1 MPRMMIFVGLLVA
14 LAAAP
19 LAYAASTSGKF
30 VLVIRSPPFG
40 LVIDPSTSY
49 QACATPAGTLLAN
62 LSVVNG
68 NGNPVTYSLPA
79 GTTDVAISGAT
90 LVVAPSGFVL
100 SDCGKNIPYT
110 ITATQN

>member
-1 MPRMMIFVGLLVA
+1 MPRVMIFVGLLVA

-19 LAYAASTSGKF
+19 LAYAASTAGKF
-30 VLVIRSPPFG
+30 ILVIRPPPLN
-40 LVIDPSTSY
+40 LVVDPSTSY
-49 QACATPAGTLLAN
+49 QACSTPAGTLLAN

-79 GTTDVAISGAT
+79 GTADVAIRGAT
-90 LVVAPSGFVL
+90 LVVAPGGFVL
-100 SDCGKNIPYT
+100 GDCGLKIPYT